1 MTKAEAE
8 CVLLLV
14 APQSREHL
22 GQLLSRQAKLQESLE
37 QQQSTVSSIS
47 HFIVA
52 DSEDTSGLEEE
63 LAQLGGSWASLW

>member
-1 MTKAEAE
+1 MTEAEAE
-8 CVLLLV
+8 CVLLLA

-22 GQLLSRQAKLQESLE
+22 GQLLARQATLQESLE

-47 HFIVA
+47 HFIVV

-63 LAQLGGSWASLW
+63 LALLGESWASLW